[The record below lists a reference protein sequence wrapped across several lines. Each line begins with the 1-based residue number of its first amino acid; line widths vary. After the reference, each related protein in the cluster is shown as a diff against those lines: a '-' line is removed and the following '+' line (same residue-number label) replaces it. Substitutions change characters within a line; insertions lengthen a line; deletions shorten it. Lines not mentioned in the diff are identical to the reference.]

1 MTQEEI
7 QKIFEP
13 FFRTDKAGTISEG
26 LGLGLSMSSGIIRL
40 HKGDITIQSEPD
52 KGSTFFITLPSI

>member
-1 MTQEEI
+1 MTEVEI

-13 FFRTDKAGTISEG
+13 FFRSQKAEAFSTG

-40 HKGDITIQSEPD
+40 HKGEINIDI
-52 KGSTFFITLPSI
+52 